1 MDNDKVPVAEIFCLS
16 LIFKAIFSQAIDR
29 PFLQSSNFAHHIIQN
44 PTKLMFTGFIKE
56 TGIIEQ
62 VNPIESGAE
71 LIIQISGS
79 FAAEIQIKSHIAIDG
94 RVLTVLHKEEHTNF
108 SFLKFYASNL
118 NKVKTYLPKRRVNLE
133 RAIRFG
139 EEIPGAFFYGVPSGQ
154 VKVISL
160 EMLSNGLSVMK
171 VSFEDDLIN
180 YLSVKDQ
187 VCLDGVLLQIK
198 EVASPVIGF
207 ELYPNT
213 LSLTNLGERIV
224 GDLLNLEIDPFLAKI
239 SRIFEKLKH

>member
-1 MDNDKVPVAEIFCLS
+1 
-16 LIFKAIFSQAIDR
+16 
-29 PFLQSSNFAHHIIQN
+29 
-44 PTKLMFTGFIKE
+44 MFTGYIKE

-71 LIIQISGS
+71 LIIQISPQ

-94 RVLTVLHKEEHTNF
+94 KVSTVLDKKDRTNF

-118 NKVKTYLPKRRVNLE
+118 KKVATFLPQRKVNLE
-133 RAIRFG
+133 RAMRLG
-139 EEIPGAFFYGVPSGQ
+139 EEIPGAFFYGVPSGR

-160 EMLSNGLSVMK
+160 EMLSNGKLITK
-171 VSFEDDLIN
+171 VSLKDTFVK

-198 EVASPVIGF
+198 ELSADVMGF
-207 ELYPNT
+207 ELYPST
-213 LSLTNLGERIV
+213 LSLTNLGERQV
-224 GDLLNLEIDPFLAKI
+224 GDLLWIEIDPVIAKI
-239 SRIFEKLKH
+239 SRILEKIKH

>member
-1 MDNDKVPVAEIFCLS
+1 
-16 LIFKAIFSQAIDR
+16 
-29 PFLQSSNFAHHIIQN
+29 
-44 PTKLMFTGFIKE
+44 MFTGFIKE

-62 VNPIESGAE
+62 VKPISSGAE
-71 LIIQISGS
+71 LIIKISLA

-94 RVLTVLHKEEHTNF
+94 RVLTVLDKEEYTDF

-118 NKVKTYLPKRRVNLE
+118 NKVKTYLPQRRVNLE
-133 RAIRFG
+133 RAMRLG
-139 EEIPGAFFYGVPSGQ
+139 EEIPGAFFYGVPSGM
-154 VKVISL
+154 VKVIFL
-160 EMLSNGLSVMK
+160 EMLSNGKLIMK

-180 YLSVKDQ
+180 YLSVMDQ

-198 EVASPVIGF
+198 ELNADVIGF

-213 LSLTNLGERIV
+213 LNVTNLGERQV
-224 GDLLNLEIDPFLAKI
+224 GDLLSLEIEPFLAKI

>member
-1 MDNDKVPVAEIFCLS
+1 
-16 LIFKAIFSQAIDR
+16 
-29 PFLQSSNFAHHIIQN
+29 
-44 PTKLMFTGFIKE
+44 MFTGFIKE

-71 LIIQISGS
+71 LIIQISLT
-79 FAAEIQIKSHIAIDG
+79 FAAEIQIKSHLAIDG
-94 RVLTVLHKEEHTNF
+94 RVLTVLHKEEHSNF

-118 NKVKTYLPKRRVNLE
+118 NKVSTFVPKRRVNLE
-133 RAIRFG
+133 RAIRLG

-154 VKVISL
+154 VKGISL
-160 EMLSNGLSVMK
+160 ERLSNGKLMMK

-180 YLSVKDQ
+180 YLSVMDQ

-198 EVASPVIGF
+198 ELAEHLIGF

-213 LSLTNLGERIV
+213 LSLTNLGERQV
-224 GDLLNLEIDPFLAKI
+224 GDLLNLEIEPFVAKI
-239 SRIFEKLKH
+239 GRILEKLKH

>member
-1 MDNDKVPVAEIFCLS
+1 
-16 LIFKAIFSQAIDR
+16 
-29 PFLQSSNFAHHIIQN
+29 
-44 PTKLMFTGFIKE
+44 MFTGFIKE

-62 VNPIESGAE
+62 VNSIESGAE
-71 LIIQISGS
+71 LIIRISPQ
-79 FAAEIQIKSHIAIDG
+79 FAAEIGIKSHIAIDG

-118 NKVKTYLPKRRVNLE
+118 NKVKTYLPQRRVNLE
-133 RAIRFG
+133 RAMRLG
-139 EEIPGAFFYGVPSGQ
+139 EEIPGTFFYGIPSGQ

-160 EMLSNGLSVMK
+160 ENLAEGKSIIK

-180 YLSVKDQ
+180 YLSVKEQ

-198 EVASPVIGF
+198 EIVEELLGF

-213 LSLTNLGERIV
+213 LSLTNLGERQL
-224 GDLLNLEIDPFLAKI
+224 GDLLSLEIDPFLAKI
-239 SRIFEKLKH
+239 SRIFNKLNH

>member
-1 MDNDKVPVAEIFCLS
+1 
-16 LIFKAIFSQAIDR
+16 
-29 PFLQSSNFAHHIIQN
+29 
-44 PTKLMFTGFIKE
+44 MFTGFIKE

-71 LIIQISGS
+71 LIIQISLT
-79 FAAEIQIKSHIAIDG
+79 FAAEIQIKSHLAIDG
-94 RVLTVLHKEEHTNF
+94 RVLTVLHKEEHSNF

-118 NKVKTYLPKRRVNLE
+118 NKVSTFVPKSRVNLE
-133 RAIRFG
+133 RAIRLG

-160 EMLSNGLSVMK
+160 ERLSNGKLMMK

-180 YLSVKDQ
+180 YLSVMDQ

-198 EVASPVIGF
+198 ELAEHLIGF

-213 LSLTNLGERIV
+213 LSLTNLGERQV
-224 GDLLNLEIDPFLAKI
+224 GDLLNLEIEPFVAKI
-239 SRIFEKLKH
+239 GRILEKLKH

>member
-1 MDNDKVPVAEIFCLS
+1 
-16 LIFKAIFSQAIDR
+16 
-29 PFLQSSNFAHHIIQN
+29 
-44 PTKLMFTGFIKE
+44 MFTGFIKE

-71 LIIQISGS
+71 LIIQISLT
-79 FAAEIQIKSHIAIDG
+79 FAAEIQIKSHLAIDG
-94 RVLTVLHKEEHTNF
+94 RVLTVLHKEEHSNF

-118 NKVKTYLPKRRVNLE
+118 NKVSTFVPKRRVNLE
-133 RAIRFG
+133 RAIRLG

-160 EMLSNGLSVMK
+160 ERLSNGKLMMK

-180 YLSVKDQ
+180 YLSVMDQ

-198 EVASPVIGF
+198 ELAEHLIGF

-213 LSLTNLGERIV
+213 LSLTNLGERQV
-224 GDLLNLEIDPFLAKI
+224 GDLLNLEIEPFVAKI
-239 SRIFEKLKH
+239 GRILEKLKH

>member
-1 MDNDKVPVAEIFCLS
+1 
-16 LIFKAIFSQAIDR
+16 
-29 PFLQSSNFAHHIIQN
+29 
-44 PTKLMFTGFIKE
+44 MFTGFIKE

-71 LIIQISGS
+71 LIIQISLT
-79 FAAEIQIKSHIAIDG
+79 FAAEIQIKSHLAIDG
-94 RVLTVLHKEEHTNF
+94 RVLTVLHKEEHSNF

-118 NKVKTYLPKRRVNLE
+118 NKVSTFVPKRRVNLE
-133 RAIRFG
+133 RAIRLG

-154 VKVISL
+154 VKGISL
-160 EMLSNGLSVMK
+160 ERLSNRKLMMK

-180 YLSVKDQ
+180 YLSVMDQ

-198 EVASPVIGF
+198 ELAEHLIGF

-213 LSLTNLGERIV
+213 LSLTNLGERQV
-224 GDLLNLEIDPFLAKI
+224 GDLLNLEIEPFVAKI
-239 SRIFEKLKH
+239 GRILEKLKH